1 LPVLRTQVT
10 RESAK
15 TIITRNDSPDI
26 SFDQSINPYRGCEHG
41 CVYCF
46 ARPTH
51 AFLGLSAGLDFETKL
66 FSKINA
72 ASLLERELSAPSY
85 AAKTIA
91 IGTNTDPYQP
101 VERKE
106 RVMRGV
112 LEVLALAQHPVA
124 IVTKSALILRDLD
137 LLAPMAEK
145 GLVKVALSV
154 TTLDPVLARK
164 MEPRAS
170 TPERRLD
177 AIRQLAEAN
186 VPTAVMAAPIIPA
199 INDSEIEAILARAQ
213 AAGAREAGYVLLRLP
228 LEVRDLF
235 AEWLRAHYPDKL
247 KHVLSLMRSA
257 REGKLYDARY
267 GARMTGSGHYAWMIG
282 RRFEAAAARLGLA
295 GPRIS
300 LRKDL
305 FQPPAREGEQLRLF

>member
-1 LPVLRTQVT
+1 V
-10 RESAK
+10 
-15 TIITRNDSPDI
+15 
-26 SFDQSINPYRGCEHG
+26 
-41 CVYCF
+41 
-46 ARPTH
+46 
-51 AFLGLSAGLDFETKL
+51 
-66 FSKINA
+66 
-72 ASLLERELSAPSY
+72 
-85 AAKTIA
+85 KTIA

-101 VERKE
+101 IERKE
-106 RVMRGV
+106 RVMRRV
-112 LEVLALAQHPVA
+112 LEGLALTNHPVA
-124 IVTKSALILRDLD
+124 IVTKSALVLRDLD

-170 TPERRLD
+170 SPERRLD
-177 AIRQLAEAN
+177 TIRRLAEAH
-186 VPTAVMAAPIIPA
+186 VPTVVMAAPIIPA

-235 AEWLRAHYPDKL
+235 VEWLRAHYPDKL
-247 KHVLSLMRSA
+247 NHVLSLMRSA
-257 REGKLYDARY
+257 RESNLYDSRF

-295 GPRIS
+295 GTRIP
-300 LRKDL
+300 LRNDL
-305 FQPPAREGEQLRLF
+305 FRPPARKGEQLRLF